1 MSLLRLETARR
12 PALLL
17 AICLA
22 LASAACATGALGQ
35 SVTQE
40 ADGSGERLNA
50 PLAIGATYRP
60 EVHVDTK
67 GSATPSIRLMSTRP
81 NVVGV
86 SNGQL
91 IGRSRGVAAILFTTA
106 DSTVVDFLHVWV
118 ERPTH
123 VALHRLSPSG
133 SDLGEVRDR
142 VDLLVGD
149 SIWLSPRVY
158 ADAQHLAGS
167 ITSEW
172 KVDPPIARV
181 LRDGVYK
188 QRRLVADSPGTATLT
203 VSLSGVTAQASI
215 VVQPTSAPAVAAPPP
230 PPPPAPEPGLSVP
243 PEPKAPATPQ
253 GGAE

>member
-1 MSLLRLETARR
+1 MRSTYSRR
-12 PALLL
+12 PQRRAALVMV
-17 AICLA
+17 CLA
-22 LASAACATGALGQ
+22 LASAACGRGALGQ

-60 EVHVDTK
+60 EVQVDTQ

-123 VALHRLSPSG
+123 VALHRLSRSG

-167 ITSEW
+167 ITSDW

-188 QRRLVADSPGTATLT
+188 QRRLVADSPGSATLT
-203 VSLSGVTAQASI
+203 VSLLGVTAQANI
-215 VVQPTSAPAVAAPPP
+215 VVQPVSATAAMAPPP
-230 PPPPAPEPGLSVP
+230 PPPPTPEPGVGIPNGPKVP
-243 PEPKAPATPQ
+243 ASTK
-253 GGAE
+253 GGAK